1 MIVRGALLAL
11 AGSAAVKDVVTSV
24 PGISDVVTRFAAG
37 ETDDDAVRATS
48 DLQDAGFMVTLDYL
62 GEDTLDRAQADLT
75 TGAYIRVLH
84 RLSDAGLTP
93 GAEVSVKLSAV
104 GQALPG
110 DGQQIATDNASQIC
124 AAADEVGTSVTLDM
138 ENHTTT
144 DLTLQTLE
152 DMRVDFPETAAV
164 LQAYLHRTEQDCRDL
179 ASVGSRIRLCKGAYA
194 EPASVAYQD
203 RTDVD
208 RSYVRCMKVLLAGR
222 GYPMFATHDSR
233 LIAIAEALTRRFNR
247 ADGTYEYQML
257 YGVRRDE
264 QRRLLEANE
273 RVRVYVPYGTEWYG
287 YLVRRMAER
296 PANLTLGIRAILDN
310 HD

>member
-1 MIVRGALLAL
+1 MLRGALLAL
-11 AGSAAVKDVVTSV
+11 AGSAVVKDVVTSV

-48 DLQDAGFMVTLDYL
+48 DLQAAGFMVTLDYL
-62 GEDTLDRAQADLT
+62 GEDTLDRAQADMT
-75 TGAYIRVLH
+75 TGAYIRMLH

-124 AAADEVGTSVTLDM
+124 AAADEVGSSVTLDM

-152 DMRVDFPETAAV
+152 DMRVEFPDTAAV

-179 ASVGSRIRLCKGAYA
+179 ASAGSRIRLCKGAYA

-208 RSYVRCMKVLLAGR
+208 RSYVRCMKVLLAGA

-233 LIAIAEALTRRFNR
+233 LIAIAEALTRRFHR

-264 QRRLLEANE
+264 QRR
-273 RVRVYVPYGTEWYG
+273 
-287 YLVRRMAER
+287 
-296 PANLTLGIRAILDN
+296 
-310 HD
+310 